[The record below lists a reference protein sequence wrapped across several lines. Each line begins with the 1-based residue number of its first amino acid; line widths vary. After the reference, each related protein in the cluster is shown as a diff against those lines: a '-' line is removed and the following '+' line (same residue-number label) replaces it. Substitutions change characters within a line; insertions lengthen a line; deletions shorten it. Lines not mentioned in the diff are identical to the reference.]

1 MTINFSASPFDD
13 GAGPGQAT
21 AEYNH
26 QNVIAVFDPAAAIC
40 FIQGDRDRRG
50 RSIPVFVEVHVET
63 FQRDFQSV
71 GDCLD
76 DPQISLMRDDAR
88 DVVRSEPRIGQDFSG
103 GVDHRGDGL
112 LVNFFA
118 GHVNRRQIH
127 IDIVARDRAARAA
140 AGHEQN
146 LSELSIAADV
156 GANDTMRA
164 AAVTQHRRASAI
176 AEQHASVSIRP
187 VRDRS

>member
-13 GAGPGQAT
+13 GAGPSQA
-21 AEYNH
+21 AAKHNH
-26 QNVIAVFDPAAAIC
+26 QNVIAMFYPAAAIC
-40 FIQGDRDRRG
+40 FIQGNRDCGG
-50 RSIPVFVEVHVET
+50 RSVSVFVEVHVET
-63 FQRDFQSV
+63 VEWNFQSI

-88 DVVRSEPRIGQDFSG
+88 DVVRGQTRIGQNLSR

-127 IDIVARDRAARAA
+127 IDIVARDRAARSA
-140 AGHEQN
+140 AGHEQD

-156 GANDTMRA
+156 RANDAMRA

-176 AEQHASVSIRP
+176 AEQHASVSIGP